1 MSALA
6 QPRDAGAGQ
15 KNTLCGCNRL
25 RWAIAAVPL
34 AHFDRLDLVSHFRL
48 LSLHYVK
55 ESLNHCVREH
65 CNQNEAGKVRNECD
79 GNPQGNLML

>member
-15 KNTLCGCNRL
+15 KDTLYGRNSMRL
-25 RWAIAAVPL
+25 STAAVPL
-34 AHFDRLDLVSHFRL
+34 THFDRLDLVSLFRL

-55 ESLNHCVREH
+55 ESLNYCVRER
-65 CNQNEAGKVRNECD
+65 CNQNEAGIVRNECD
-79 GNPQGNLML
+79 GNPPGNLML